1 MTSVEMCPKQAVIRG
16 REGCQPDTWD
26 YSEGLQLV
34 YTSGGQSE
42 TVILSGDMDLHQ
54 RHAASL
60 AWQNCEKEEWCVQ
73 IVSCFSFFLVQSTK
87 PPHWLRSVFRSN
99 YWSQGGNAGL

>member
-42 TVILSGDMDLHQ
+42 TVILCSDMDLHQ

-60 AWQNCEKEEWCVQ
+60 TWQNSKKEEWCVQ
-73 IVSCFSFFLVQSTK
+73 IVSCFFFLVQSTK
-87 PPHWLRSVFRSN
+87 PPQWLRSVFHSN
-99 YWSQGGNAGL
+99 Y